1 MGGGPI
7 RCRGSVVNRGRLMI
21 QLEVLV
27 EEPSADDV
35 LRHPLPKLLRGR
47 ARAKV
52 VNLGSKYNLLK
63 MLRDR
68 LAAYRIRI
76 DQDGA
81 RRIVVLVDQDA
92 RAQRLRRTGLPDH
105 RVQCRAPA
113 VFRHQ
118 ESPLRRRQQAHRF
131 LHAG

>member
-1 MGGGPI
+1 
-7 RCRGSVVNRGRLMI
+7 MI
-21 QLEVLV
+21 QLEMLV

-76 DQDGA
+76 DQDG
-81 RRIVVLVDQDA
+81 
-92 RAQRLRRTGLPDH
+92 GLGASWSWWTKM
-105 RVQCRAPA
+105 RGRSVFGEPA
-113 VFRHQ
+113 CPTI
-118 ESPLRRRQQAHRF
+118 ESNAAHLLYFVIKNPPLRRRQQAHRF